1 MWTSAIVL
9 RRIGSPDVLNVERL
23 DLAPLESGEAR
34 IHALASAMSS
44 DLAIRAGNWN
54 IRREPKLP
62 SFYPRRVVTPRAP
75 RRHASDRLRA

>member
-34 IHALASAMSS
+34 IRALA
-44 DLAIRAGNWN
+44 
-54 IRREPKLP
+54 
-62 SFYPRRVVTPRAP
+62 
-75 RRHASDRLRA
+75 